1 MFGGDFKNEDGEI
14 LCHLP
19 SAFDDVFSFDRNQE
33 VWRKLGFNPFTQ
45 ACLLDA
51 KVKHQVAVLANR
63 TIDIEVDP
71 KLHMHTNETWNKNKD
86 VVAKNLP
93 VRWGGQVV
101 TQEKNQRSTVL
112 NARITKFYEL
122 RVQLHGISREQRS
135 F

>member
-51 KVKHQVAVLANR
+51 KVKHQVTVLADR

-86 VVAKNLP
+86 IV
-93 VRWGGQVV
+93 
-101 TQEKNQRSTVL
+101 E
-112 NARITKFYEL
+112 KFY
-122 RVQLHGISREQRS
+122 QYGGAGKWLHRKKISGLPC
-135 F
+135 